1 MADRD
6 KLEDERLKNC
16 IQDAYGYSDE
26 DLLREMEE
34 AEASLD
40 ETEFLGAEDRIFQR
54 ILEREA
60 SEKEAGKKE
69 VGENAEPE
77 GGAVVSGRITNSK
90 TSSVSKEEKRR
101 IRIGKKKILLA
112 AALVALFAGLLGVSA
127 VGEKNYF
134 FRQRNKMD
142 FVVLNNDKNRSNAGS
157 LDEIYEEIE
166 EKCGTQILKMGY
178 VPSELIVSG
187 VAAIEDYYAI
197 TFDYGDEKI
206 YYLLEYKK
214 TSYSTSVN
222 SDRDET
228 TDIYNNWL
236 KKYISVSCNTLENK
250 KTEWEAVLELDNMIY
265 RLSGVMEQEEFEKIV
280 KNLHY
285 F

>member
-90 TSSVSKEEKRR
+90 ASSVSKEEKRR

-134 FRQRNKMD
+134 FRRDNKEKYM
-142 FVVLNNDKNRSNAGS
+142 VLDNDKNRPNIGS
-157 LDEIYEEIE
+157 LEEIYEEIE
-166 EKCGTQILKMGY
+166 EKCGAQILKMGY
-178 VPSELIVSG
+178 IPLELTVSNVSMAEG
-187 VAAIEDYYAI
+187 NYMI

-206 YYLLEYKK
+206 HYLLEKQK
-214 TSYSTSVN
+214 TSASLSVN
-222 SDRDET
+222 SDKDEVEG
-228 TDIYNNWL
+228 IYNSWL
-236 KKYISVSCNTLENK
+236 KKYIDVSCNLLENER
-250 KTEWEAVLELDNMIY
+250 TEWEAVLELDNMIY
-265 RLSGVMEQEEFEKIV
+265 RLSGVMGQEEFEKIV